1 MALFVGDIGKKIILT
16 VGVDISAA
24 TTRRIIYRK
33 PNGKTGYFTASQ
45 ETTTSISYTTTAVT
59 DIDEAGG
66 WQFQAYVVTSTW
78 TQYGT
83 IVREDI
89 EAPIASM

>member
-24 TTRRIIYRK
+24 SVKRIIYRK
-33 PNGKTGYFTASQ
+33 PNGKTGYWTASE
-45 ETTTSISYTTTAVT
+45 ETTTSISYTTAAT
-59 DIDEAGG
+59 DIDEPGT
-66 WQFQAYVVTSTW
+66 WQFQAYCVTASW

-83 IVREDI
+83 IRRYEVKS
-89 EAPIASM
+89 PIASM